1 MTATLSPDQ
10 ANDSR
15 PMILVQIPDGNGGLR
30 NEFRPAP
37 AEQPKKRKKSV
48 KADPIAANPDAAA
61 QQLKQIIERLESLHA
76 ERTEISFDI
85 SDVLN
90 EAKANGYS
98 KKTINRILQM
108 RKEDPNLRAEDEAL
122 LETYKT
128 ALGLE

>member
-1 MTATLSPDQ
+1 MTASLSPDQ
-10 ANDSR
+10 ADDAR

-37 AEQPKKRKKSV
+37 TEQQKKRKKPA
-48 KADPIAANPDAAA
+48 KPDPIAANPDAAA
-61 QQLKQIIERLESLHA
+61 QQLKLFIERLERLHA